1 MEAATKKKRGRPKSA
16 NTIAAEMV
24 FTEKETRAAQNLLY
38 AMTCIDKI
46 GGRNNPFFTTA
57 KGNIRRQGI
66 AEQLGRML
74 EADLITVEQAK
85 ELAQWAID
93 DYNSGA
99 SVKQIES
106 TLRLYK
112 QTLQNAER
120 GGKWLNKE

>member
-1 MEAATKKKRGRPKSA
+1 MEAATKNKRGRPKLPG
-16 NTIAAEMV
+16 TIAAEMV

-46 GGRNNPFFTTA
+46 GGRNNPFFVTA

-74 EADLITVEQAK
+74 EADLITVEKAK
-85 ELAQWAID
+85 ELVQWAID
-93 DYNSGA
+93 DYNSGT

-106 TLRLYK
+106 TLRLYR
-112 QTLQNAER
+112 QALQNA
-120 GGKWLNKE
+120 KSQK